1 MNDFDFFKEIGDTI
15 SALGLNI
22 EDPHNASASKD
33 TEQQLPLAVVA
44 PKVELPLKSI
54 SHAEIPKSVDTI
66 LNPSDI
72 LTSLLCQTSQSG
84 KCVFCKSPSCQSGD
98 AHAVLASA
106 ATSSAAKPPRRCRE
120 DCAGVLIPF
129 CDKLTTPNLPVEI
142 CSEKEFCARLL
153 GTSGEVFFIRSEVFP
168 LVIRTMVLYFATE
181 EYQVV
186 HRDLQILDKCV
197 NTSKTSDVA
206 LAFTKTER
214 EIIISHILRYYRK
227 LWQEFQGEYNDAK
240 NENPPHIVEPLLR
253 ARNSA
258 KEAFNKNR
266 ELLEHFFATLTP
278 SETQQ
283 SLSLVEVPKPVLA
296 RRKLNVR
303 LIFTS
308 LLSQLLWWT
317 GGIMNRSRLTPMGFL
332 CVSCGDDCRSKDREN
347 EPSVETVENLPRCGK
362 DCSSFLINI
371 CHNPNL
377 ISAVFILKL
386 IACYDLM
393 GCPNLVGEYHKA
405 VPIRRELYGLILKVL
420 ILYLASEEYNSEQR
434 DLRVLLAFYEK
445 GLVKRKLAMKELA
458 ELESAEPESVE
469 EKPPAFTETEC
480 EIIIA
485 HIQRYSPKDTQ
496 EAGRDRL
503 LAIFK
508 SLNH

>member
-1 MNDFDFFKEIGDTI
+1 MSDFVFFKQIGDTI

-33 TEQQLPLAVVA
+33 TVQQLPLAVVA

-54 SHAEIPKSVDTI
+54 SQAEIPESVDTI

-72 LTSLLCQTSQSG
+72 LTSLLCQTSPSG
-84 KCVFCKSPSCQSGD
+84 KCVFCKSPSCQS
-98 AHAVLASA
+98 A
-106 ATSSAAKPPRRCRE
+106 ATSSATKPPRRCRE

-129 CDKLTTPNLPVEI
+129 CDKLTTPNLPVKI

-153 GTSGEVFFIRSEVFP
+153 GTSGEVFLIRSEVFP
-168 LVIRTMVLYFATE
+168 LVTRIMVLYFATE

-186 HRDLQILDKCV
+186 HRDLQTLDKCV

-214 EIIISHILRYYRK
+214 EIIISHILREYR
-227 LWQEFQGEYNDAK
+227 LA
-240 NENPPHIVEPLLR
+240 LR
-253 ARNSA
+253 KCREQCSDPESA
-258 KEAFNKNR
+258 QQAFNKNR
-266 ELLEHFFATLTP
+266 ELLELFFATLTP

-283 SLSLVEVPKPVLA
+283 SLSLVEVPKPVRA

-303 LIFTS
+303 LIFIN

-317 GGIMNRSRLTPMGFL
+317 GGIMNRSRLTAMEFL
-332 CVSCGDDCRSKDREN
+332 CVSCGDDCRRKDREN
-347 EPSVETVENLPRCGK
+347 EPSVETVKNLPRCGK

-371 CHNPNL
+371 CHNPDL

-386 IACYDLM
+386 IACYVLM

-445 GLVKRKLAMKELA
+445 GLVKRKLAMKESA

-469 EKPPAFTETEC
+469 EKPPVFTETER

-485 HIQRYSPKDTQ
+485 HILRYGPKDTY
-496 EAGRDRL
+496 EAGRKRL
-503 LAIFK
+503 LEIFE

>member
-1 MNDFDFFKEIGDTI
+1 
-15 SALGLNI
+15 
-22 EDPHNASASKD
+22 
-33 TEQQLPLAVVA
+33 
-44 PKVELPLKSI
+44 
-54 SHAEIPKSVDTI
+54 
-66 LNPSDI
+66 
-72 LTSLLCQTSQSG
+72 
-84 KCVFCKSPSCQSGD
+84 
-98 AHAVLASA
+98 
-106 ATSSAAKPPRRCRE
+106 
-120 DCAGVLIPF
+120 
-129 CDKLTTPNLPVEI
+129 
-142 CSEKEFCARLL
+142 
-153 GTSGEVFFIRSEVFP
+153 
-168 LVIRTMVLYFATE
+168 MVLYFETE
-181 EYQVV
+181 EYQVE
-186 HRDLQILDKCV
+186 HRDLQTLDKCV
-197 NTSKTSDVA
+197 NASKTSDVA
-206 LAFTKTER
+206 LAFTKSER

-227 LWQEFQGEYNDAK
+227 QLRKCHERYLDAK
-240 NENPPHIVEPLLR
+240 DENPSNIVEPLLR

-258 KEAFNKNR
+258 QQAFNKNR

-332 CVSCGDDCRSKDREN
+332 CVSCGYDCRKKDREN
-347 EPSVETVENLPRCGK
+347 EPSVETVKNLPRCGK

-371 CHNPNL
+371 CHNPDL
-377 ISAVFILKL
+377 ISALFILKL

-405 VPIRRELYGLILKVL
+405 IPIRRELYGLILKVL

-469 EKPPAFTETEC
+469 EKPPAFTETER

-485 HIQRYSPKDTQ
+485 HIQRYSPKDTH
-496 EAGRDRL
+496 EAGRKRL
-503 LAIFK
+503 LEIFE